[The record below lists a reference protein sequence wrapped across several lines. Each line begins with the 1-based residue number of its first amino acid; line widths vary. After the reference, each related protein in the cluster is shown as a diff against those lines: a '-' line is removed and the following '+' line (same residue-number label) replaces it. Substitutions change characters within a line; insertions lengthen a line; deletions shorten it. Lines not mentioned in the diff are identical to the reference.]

1 MAEIRFDE
9 QVIVVT
15 GSGRGLGR
23 AYAVEF
29 GRRGG
34 SVVVNSRTGAEADA
48 VVAEIEAAGGRA
60 VANHDSVATAAGGA
74 ALVRTALDA
83 FGAVDVLVNNAGG
96 LAPAYF
102 QDMTLEQLDS
112 ILDTHLR
119 GMFFVTQPAWRA
131 MKERGYGRIILTSSG
146 SGLFGH
152 HGVANYAAAK
162 AGAYGLMKALAYE
175 GVPLGITCN
184 AIVPHAATTIHHGNP
199 IPDML
204 QHRIR
209 GNAAPDR
216 FRADRTSP
224 TLVAAIVAYL
234 ASRECAI
241 TGEAFSAVSGRFA
254 RVFVGVT
261 DGWLETD
268 PRRISS
274 ETVRDHIDEIRD
286 LGRHS
291 VPRWLFDEQA
301 GVLDRMDRAQERARS

>member
-1 MAEIRFDE
+1 MAEIRFDG
-9 QVIVVT
+9 QVVVVT
-15 GSGRGLGR
+15 GSGRGIGR

-34 SVVVNSRTGAEADA
+34 SVVVNSRTAAEADA
-48 VVAEIEAAGGRA
+48 VAAEIEAAGGRA
-60 VANHDSVATAAGGA
+60 VANHDSVATAEGGA

-83 FGAVDVLVNNAGG
+83 FGPVDVLVNNAGG

-102 QDMTLEQLDS
+102 EDLTAGQLAS
-112 ILDTHLR
+112 VLDTSLR
-119 GMFFVTQPAWRA
+119 GLFFVTQPAWRV
-131 MKERGYGRIILTSSG
+131 MTERGYGRIILTSSG

-152 HGVANYAAAK
+152 HGGANYAAAK
-162 AGAYGLMKALAYE
+162 AGAFGLMKSLAYE
-175 GVPLGITCN
+175 GERLGITCN

-204 QHRIR
+204 EHRVR
-209 GNAAPDR
+209 GNADPAR
-216 FRADRTSP
+216 FPAGLKSP
-224 TLVAAIVAYL
+224 ALVAAMVAYL
-234 ASRECAI
+234 ASRECTI

-268 PRRISS
+268 PERISS
-274 ETVRDHIDEIRD
+274 EAVRDHIDEIRH

-301 GVLDRMDRAQERARS
+301 GVLDRIEGAARS